1 MTEELVS
8 TGSTQKSD
16 YRNISFKSSRF
27 TKDEEQKCTENL
39 QSYLQELNKSDIF
52 QPLEY
57 SLKEILEN
65 AKKANLKRIY
75 FTEKKLNINNLM
87 DYENGMIQFRDEM
100 TSNFDHYEGQLE
112 KYNLYVKVFYYVK
125 DNTLFIDVLNN
136 TKILDEE
143 YARIT
148 ERIRKAH
155 GIRTLAEAFMQFE
168 DSSESA
174 GLGII
179 TIMLMMRRLGL
190 PDNSFNVYRLE
201 EKGETLTRLRVPLNA
216 ITDLQAAD
224 LAVKIAEEIDMI
236 PKFPENIREL
246 ERMIADPEVHFAELA
261 KVIMRDPGVTA
272 DLLKI
277 VNSVQFM
284 LPNKVSNINQA
295 VALIGKKGLRDLLYS
310 YGAQKIM
317 NEKYN
322 TLQSFWSHSSK
333 TAFYAYYLARNLH
346 LSQIVDD
353 VYVAAVLHDIGKIII
368 NYFTPG
374 LLEKIREF
382 CKDKGV
388 ALNFMEDWS
397 IGLNHAKI
405 GALVAKKWLVPEH
418 VIPAIEFHHT
428 PLLAPDKMRT
438 LVYAVYT
445 ADFMIGME
453 EQTKDFNDFDLEV
466 LSGLNIPNIESFKS
480 LWNKLQKLYKEQE
493 ERFK

>member
-1 MTEELVS
+1 MDDTSSQNKQVI
-8 TGSTQKSD
+8 K
-16 YRNISFKSSRF
+16 FKTSKL
-27 TKDEEQKCTENL
+27 TKDEEQKYTETL
-39 QSYLQELNKSDIF
+39 QNYLATFNKSDLF

-75 FTEKKLNINNLM
+75 FTEKKLNINNIM
-87 DYENGMIQFRDEM
+87 DYENGMVQFRDEM
-100 TSNFDHYEGQLE
+100 SVNLEHYENQLE
-112 KYNLYVKVFYYVK
+112 KFNLYVKLFYYVK
-125 DNTLFIDVLNN
+125 ENDIYIDVINN

-143 YARIT
+143 YSRIT

-155 GIRTLAEAFMQFE
+155 SIRTLAEAFMQFE
-168 DSSESA
+168 DDSESA

-179 TIMLMMRRLGL
+179 TIMLMMRKLGL
-190 PDNSFNVYRLE
+190 PDNSFNVFRLE
-201 EKGETLTRLRVPLNA
+201 EKGETLTRLKVPLNA
-216 ITDLQAAD
+216 ITDTQAED
-224 LAVKIAEEIDMI
+224 LATKIAEEIDMI
-236 PKFPENIREL
+236 PKFPDNIREL
-246 ERMIADPEVHFAELA
+246 EKMIIDPEIHFAELS

-322 TLQSFWSHSSK
+322 TLQSFWVHSSK
-333 TAFYAYYLARNLH
+333 TAFYAYSLARNLR
-346 LSQIVDD
+346 LTQIIDD
-353 VYVAAVLHDIGKIII
+353 VYVAGILHDIGKIII

-374 LLEKIREF
+374 LLDKLRSF
-382 CKDKGV
+382 CKEKGLTV
-388 ALNFMEDWS
+388 NFLEDLS
-397 IGLNHAKI
+397 IGFSHAKI
-405 GALVAKKWLVPEH
+405 GSMVAKKWLVPEH
-418 VIPAIEFHHT
+418 VVSAIEFHHT
-428 PLLAPDKMRT
+428 PLLAPEKNKL
-438 LVYAVYT
+438 LVFTVYT

-453 EQTKDFNDFDLEV
+453 EGTKDFNDFHLDV
-466 LSGLNIPNIESFKS
+466 LSGLNIPNIDSFKL
-480 LWNKLQKLYKEQE
+480 LWSKIQKLYKEQE